1 MYEDLLKF
9 AIAFF
14 VVVEPVSLV
23 PAFAGL
29 TAGAGSD
36 HQRRMAVKAVIV
48 AAAICL
54 LFALGGTAF
63 LDVMGISLDAFKI
76 GGGVLLFLIAVDMV
90 FARESAPRHTTAQEA
105 SEARR
110 REDISVFPLAFP
122 LITGPGALAAILLEV
137 SEPGLSIAAKAA
149 LLGVILLVL
158 LITLAFMLLA
168 TPLMRVIGVTG
179 SNVVS
184 RLSGVVL
191 AALAVQYMID
201 GLRGAFT

>member
-1 MYEDLLKF
+1 MYDELLKF

-23 PAFAGL
+23 PAFAAL
-29 TAGAGSD
+29 TDGASASY
-36 HQRRMAVKAVIV
+36 RRQMACKSVLIAAVICV
-48 AAAICL
+48 
-54 LFALGGTAF
+54 LFAVGGPAF

-90 FARESAPRHTTAQEA
+90 FARESAPRHTTAQEE

-110 REDISVFPLAFP
+110 RQDISVFPLAFP

-137 SEPGLSIAAKAA
+137 GEPGLSILAKAA
-149 LLGVILLVL
+149 LLGVILAVL
-158 LITLAFMLLA
+158 LITLGFMLLA
-168 TPLMRVIGVTG
+168 GPLMRVIGVTG

-191 AALAVQYMID
+191 AALAVQYMLD
-201 GLRGAFT
+201 GLHGAFG